1 MKRRFRRFGP
11 ALFALAAATALPAL
25 PARAAEF
32 EKSVAVPKVGRTGL
46 GWTSGG
52 CSVRGVSLGN
62 SPNADDIRRARHED
76 PSDTSWL
83 WWDFHVENR
92 GSGKCRISL
101 TVDVYDRSGRVVKSE
116 VETDTVDNHEHKL
129 DDNIR
134 ISTRMR
140 TRDIVDSP
148 RASIRGEIRPR

>member
-1 MKRRFRRFGP
+1 MTSRFHFVGR
-11 ALFALAAATALPAL
+11 ALFALAAAATAIPATG
-25 PARAAEF
+25 AEF
-32 EKSVAVPKVGRTGL
+32 EKSVPIPRSGRANL

-52 CSVRGVSLGN
+52 CFVRSVSLRNYPG
-62 SPNADDIRRARHED
+62 PDDIRKARRED
-76 PSDTSWL
+76 PSDNSWL

-101 TVDVYDRSGRVVKSE
+101 TVDVYDRSGRVVKSGDKD
-116 VETDTVDNHEHKL
+116 DTVDDHKL

-140 TRDIVDSP
+140 TLDIVDSP
-148 RASIRGEIRPR
+148 RARIRAQIRPR